1 MSSLYKENNFSTE
14 SLSAS
19 HATVQNNINKSSKAN
34 IHHLIKRIHVE
45 KRRERRSVIAL
56 SFFVLSVILIYFFF
70 QS

>member
-1 MSSLYKENNFSTE
+1 MNSLYKENNFSTE

-19 HATVQNNINKSSKAN
+19 HATVQNNINKTSKAN

>member
-19 HATVQNNINKSSKAN
+19 HATVQNNINKTSKAN